1 MIQTLTGFRRVTNS
15 TTSSTEKNTQITA
28 FTPLKRGAFRKLWIA
43 NLVSNIGTWM
53 HDVGAGW
60 LMTSL
65 APDPFMV
72 SLVQVSVVLP
82 GFLLTLPAGALADIV
97 DRRFC
102 LLTAI
107 LWMALMAGG
116 LGLITISG
124 VVTPWSLVALTFG
137 LGIGTAMM
145 MPTFNALIP
154 DLVPRKE
161 LTAAV
166 TLSSISQNITRAVG
180 PAIAGG
186 VIALAG
192 PGPVFLLNAISFTA
206 IFIVIYR
213 YQSKQPRSTLP
224 SERFIGALQTG
235 FRFFRQSPALQTVM
249 IRSVAFFIMMSG
261 LFAFLPLIVR
271 QEVGAGA
278 QIYGLLLASLGLGA
292 VTLGL
297 ALPRFRAQFS
307 SDTIL
312 MAGTIIGAL
321 ALLGLA
327 YIRSTILLVPV
338 MFVAGGSWISGVST
352 LQVSTQLS
360 LPAWIRARGISI
372 FMFSFLGS
380 MALGAVS
387 WGRLA
392 SATSTTIA
400 LSVAVVFGLLFGLIA
415 SRWKLSDYAEIDYS
429 AAQPPDEPTSSF
441 PLTPHDGPVMLN
453 VEYLIDPTDRTAF
466 EEAMRDVRRMRLRNG
481 AVAWGLFQDADN
493 EHRFI
498 ETFIDPTWLTHL
510 RQQERVT
517 MEDMEFKQV
526 AEAFHRST
534 NPPKTSHFIARGA
547 PKRRHYRFK
556 M

>member
-1 MIQTLTGFRRVTNS
+1 MK
-15 TTSSTEKNTQITA
+15 KNTQITA
-28 FTPLKRGAFRKLWIA
+28 FTPLKRGVFRRLWIA
-43 NLVSNIGTWM
+43 NLVSNTGTWM

-72 SLVQVSVVLP
+72 SLVQVSVLLP

-97 DRRFC
+97 DRRFY

-107 LWMALMAGG
+107 LWMTLMAGG

-124 VVTPWSLVALTFG
+124 IVTPWSLVALTFG

-145 MPTFNALIP
+145 MPTFSALIP

-166 TLSSISQNITRAVG
+166 TLSSISQNITRAIG
-180 PAIAGG
+180 PAVAGG
-186 VIALAG
+186 VIALVG

-206 IFIVIYR
+206 IFIVIYQ

-235 FRFFRQSPALQTVM
+235 FRFFRQSPALQTVT
-249 IRSVAFFIMMSG
+249 IRSVAFFIMMGG

-271 QEVGAGA
+271 EEVGAGP

-297 ALPRFRAQFS
+297 TLPRFRTQFS

-327 YIRSTILLVPV
+327 YIRSTVLLVPI

-372 FMFSFLGS
+372 FMLSFLGS
-380 MALGAVS
+380 MALGAAS
-387 WGRLA
+387 WGLLA
-392 SATSTTIA
+392 SATSTTMA
-400 LSVAVVFGLLFGLIA
+400 LSVAVVFGLLLGLAA

-429 AAQPPDEPTSSF
+429 TAQPSDEPTSSLS
-441 PLTPHDGPVMLN
+441 LTSHDGPVMLN
-453 VEYLIDPTDRTAF
+453 VEYLIDPADRKAF

-517 MEDMEFKQV
+517 VEDMEFKQV

-547 PKRRHYRFK
+547 PKRRHYRFR

>member
-1 MIQTLTGFRRVTNS
+1 MIQTLTGFRRVKNS

-28 FTPLKRGAFRKLWIA
+28 FTPLKRGVFRKLWIA
-43 NLVSNIGTWM
+43 NLVSNTGTWM

-72 SLVQVSVVLP
+72 SLIQVSVVLP

-97 DRRFC
+97 DRRFY

-124 VVTPWSLVALTFG
+124 IVTPWSLVTLTFG

-145 MPTFNALIP
+145 MPTFSALIP

-206 IFIVIYR
+206 IFIVIHRYR
-213 YQSKQPRSTLP
+213 SKQPRSTLP

-271 QEVGAGA
+271 QEVGAGP

-297 ALPRFRAQFS
+297 ALPRFRTQFS

-312 MAGTIIGAL
+312 IAGTIIGAL

-360 LPAWIRARGISI
+360 LPAWIRARGIST

-380 MALGAVS
+380 MALGAAT

-429 AAQPPDEPTSSF
+429 AAQPPGEPTSSF

-517 MEDMEFKQV
+517 VEDMEFKQV

-547 PKRRHYRFK
+547 PKRRHYRFR